1 MSENTETKSNKDW
14 KSKEV
19 GALWARRGKS
29 QNYFSGYVT
38 IGELGFEKKVRIV
51 GFKNNFKDDEKH
63 PDFRLYESEESVPQ
77 NSDQAPAAPAASE
90 APAADSEVSAT
101 ATASDAVEGE
111 DQELF

>member
-63 PDFRLYESEESVPQ
+63 PDFRLYESEESVSQ
-77 NSDQAPAAPAASE
+77 NSDQAQGSASDSPAPA
-90 APAADSEVSAT
+90 PT
-101 ATASDAVEGE
+101 PGSDAVEGE